1 MRHRRAVDGVR
12 HIEIMVQVEN
22 EIGRIPEARDQARAV
37 RGGLIFALAPDELI
51 IAGTG
56 TWSRSRR

>member
-22 EIGRIPEARDQARAV
+22 EIGRIPEARDQAQAV
-37 RGGLIFALAPDELI
+37 RGGLIFAVAPDELI
-51 IAGTG
+51 IARTG